1 MRTTVD
7 LPDDLYRAIKARAAL
22 AGLKVRELMT
32 QYLAEGLRDAEVG
45 DRPEQPTDF
54 PVVIPPLGRRIPSP
68 SAEETEELLDKES
81 KQG

>member
-32 QYLAEGLRDAEVG
+32 QYLAEGLRDAEKG
-45 DRPEQPTDF
+45 DRPERLTDF
-54 PVVIPPLGRRIPSP
+54 PVVIPPMGRRIPLRC
-68 SAEETEELLDKES
+68 AGEMEELLEKES
-81 KQG
+81 EKR